1 MRIIPAIDFI
11 DGQCVRLSQGDYNR
25 KKTYSNNPLEVAK
38 SFEDAGLEYLHVVDL
53 DGARSKKV
61 VNFKTLEKITS
72 NTKLKVDFGGG
83 LKTTDDVERV
93 FDLGVHQITAGSI
106 AATDPTLV
114 NAWGHEFGHDK
125 IILGAD
131 FKDER
136 IAVNGW
142 QESTELKLADFI
154 GRYYR
159 QGFRYV
165 VATDISKDGM
175 LTGPSLDQYQKL
187 IKTFPELKLIASG
200 GVQNAADLK
209 KLKSIGCEGVII
221 GKALY
226 EGRIKLSELC

>member
-1 MRIIPAIDFI
+1 MRIIPAIDII
-11 DGQCVRLSQGDYNR
+11 DGQCVRLSQGDYSR

-53 DGARSKKV
+53 DGARAKKV

-106 AATDPTLV
+106 AAKDPLLV
-114 NAWGHEFGHDK
+114 NAWAKEFGREK

-131 FKDER
+131 FRENK

-142 QESTELKLADFI
+142 EESTELKLADFI

-175 LTGPSLDQYQKL
+175 LAGPSLDQYQKL